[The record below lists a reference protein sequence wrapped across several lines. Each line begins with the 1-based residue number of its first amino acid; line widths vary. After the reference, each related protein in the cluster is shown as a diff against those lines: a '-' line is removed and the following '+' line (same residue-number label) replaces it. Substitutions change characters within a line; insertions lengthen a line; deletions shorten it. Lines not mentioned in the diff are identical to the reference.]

1 MVGFD
6 QQSIDGSID
15 RTNKRNERGKVAF
28 WKLQTDSARVPGGVV
43 FRISPRSA
51 VPLHG
56 HLVTMQKN
64 ERKKNQPMNGPPM
77 TLQ

>member
-6 QQSIDGSID
+6 QQSE
-15 RTNKRNERGKVAF
+15 TNKRNERGKVGS

-56 HLVTMQKN
+56 HLVTMW
-64 ERKKNQPMNGPPM
+64 EKKPTNGP
-77 TLQ
+77 